1 MKNVPLEL
9 IEARI
14 ADKAW
19 TPGRRDIADLFTVW
33 RDLRDDDREQMQKR
47 FARLDAPSVYAAIQ
61 FFGGLDGRSRGELAR
76 PVLKSTIHSAL
87 KINSPITTD
96 VVLEFTSCCLLDAEA
111 RVRKAAAQA
120 IGNSWDDMSRELRQ
134 SITDLLLN
142 AFGKATE
149 QSEIKA
155 MTEALGKSG
164 DQRALEALQQ
174 FNQKVGVSSA
184 KAIMTLQRDMS
195 RGDVSGDL
203 CQPEVLG
210 DLPLIVW
217 FTDGIE
223 SIARMRAP
231 FLGAE
236 VLEPGVLQAEN
247 ISWADLSANRLWR
260 RAGVNLGRL
269 KEDLSE
275 SSLAKLLSEH
285 SQKIVQATPLKIPG
299 PVRIRLGRDDGR
311 SRSYVWN
318 FAELLSQ
325 LNCGLI
331 NDGRSAH
338 WELVICQNY
347 VAIVPMQ
354 FLDDRFAW
362 RDATAEGA
370 SDPTIASAL
379 VQLAEIKANEHV
391 YDPFCGAGTELII
404 AGRSTPGARLTGT
417 DISDRVIESAKNSA
431 LAAGVEATFVAADAL
446 EFDAGLFD
454 VVVTNPPFGMRTV
467 RGGART
473 LLEEFL
479 MHIQS
484 RLSVNGR
491 IVMLSHAPRSTR
503 LWAEAGRMRL
513 VRSFPVRLGH
523 MPCELQYFGR

>member
-19 TPGRRDIADLFTVW
+19 TPGRRDIGDLFTAW
-33 RDLRDDDREQMQKR
+33 RELSDDDREQMQKR
-47 FARLDAPSVYAAIQ
+47 MARLDAPSVCAAIQ
-61 FFGGLDGRSRGELAR
+61 SFASLDARSRGELTR

-87 KINSPITTD
+87 KINSPVTTD
-96 VVLEFTSCCLLDAEA
+96 VVLEFTSSCLLDAEA

-142 AFGKATE
+142 AFGKATD

-195 RGDVSGDL
+195 RGDVSGDV
-203 CQPEVLG
+203 CQPELLG
-210 DLPLIVW
+210 DSPLIVW
-217 FTDGIE
+217 FTDGVE

-236 VLEPGVLQAEN
+236 VLEPGVLKAEN
-247 ISWADLSANRLWR
+247 TRWADLSANKLWR
-260 RAGVNLGRL
+260 RAGVHLGRL
-269 KEDLSE
+269 EDLSE
-275 SSLAKLLSEH
+275 SSLAALLRQHSE
-285 SQKIVQATPLKIPG
+285 KIVQATPLKTPG

-325 LNCGLI
+325 FNCGLI

-338 WELVICQNY
+338 WELIICQYY
-347 VAIVPMQ
+347 VVLVPMQ
-354 FLDDRFAW
+354 FLDDRFSW

-379 VQLAEIKANEHV
+379 VQLAEIKPNEHV

-404 AGRSTPGARLTGT
+404 VGRSTPSARLTGT

-431 LAAGVEATFVAADAL
+431 SVAGVEAVFVAADAL
-446 EFDAGLFD
+446 DFDAGPFD

-513 VRSFPVRLGH
+513 IRSFPVRLGH
-523 MPCELQYFGR
+523 MPCELQCFGK